1 MEDLPAAG
9 SAAPEVPGYDVGR
22 LLGRGGT
29 AAVWLVT
36 DRSTGREFAL
46 KCFDTGGEAGE
57 NDGGTAERDA
67 EEAMRREV
75 RILSALDHDHL
86 LRTHTVQRLRGPR
99 TGPDDQETLGL
110 VLDYAPGGSVA
121 DLLTGRGRLGAGET
135 VTVLTP
141 IAQALQYL
149 HSHGFTHGDVSPG
162 NVLFTAHGKP
172 LLADVGVAR
181 MVGDAGVAHAAGT
194 EGFSDPA
201 PVDAVRAGLQPERD
215 VYSLAALGWYCLTGR
230 APGRGAGRPP
240 LPLLVP
246 EVPAALA
253 AALESGLDEDRRKR
267 PSAAELAAAIYRS
280 TAAEPVDLSVTAH
293 PSVAPHLLT
302 RRTVPRSA
310 RERRA
315 ERLRGWLRR
324 PFVGRASMPG
334 RAAVAAPAVAPG
346 PFNDA
351 ASDAGAESF
360 TDTGSSA
367 RTGSFDGEGRLPDTG
382 RAAGTAVAEAVLAAP
397 AGAHARTSAVSSARH
412 AASGPTARH
421 SAAGPTTGSSAGRST
436 EHNTVP
442 RVGEGARREAV
453 RGTRHRVRPRIR
465 HCDTF
470 GAGRRRGRRKR
481 WTGAAVAVMLVA
493 GPCAAWLRPGGGI
506 AELFAALAPPAS
518 ASPAAAPPAAAPGA
532 ADAGSEGSSRG
543 AMPGKGGPGKGGPG
557 TGGPGN
563 GGTDSGGTGSR
574 ASGTAGPAAAGIPS
588 ELRELLESAD
598 PGQAVHGLAALR
610 SLAFNSGDLDL
621 LQEVNVPASAAADA
635 DARIGAR
642 LAAAGHVLSGFETTL
657 ARVRTVADG
666 GPDRTVVAV
675 SAVSS
680 PYQERDGA
688 GQVVAE
694 APAGKEIRLRL
705 VLASIDGRWRIAQ
718 VLAGDSAPG

>member
-1 MEDLPAAG
+1 MGYFLGMEDIPAVG

-36 DRSTGREFAL
+36 ERSTGREFAL
-46 KCFDTGGEAGE
+46 KCFDPGGEAGE
-57 NDGGTAERDA
+57 NDGGTVDREA

-86 LRTHTVQRLRGPR
+86 LRAHTVLRLQWPR
-99 TGPDDQETLGL
+99 SGSDDKEALGL

-121 DLLTGRGRLGAGET
+121 DLVTGRGRLGAGET

-141 IAQALQYL
+141 IAQTLQYL

-181 MVGDAGVAHAAGT
+181 MVADAGAGRVAGT

-201 PVDAVRAGLQPERD
+201 PVDALRAGLQPERD

-230 APGRGAGRPP
+230 VPVPDAGRPP

-253 AALESGLDEDRRKR
+253 AALEAGLDEDRRRR
-267 PSAAELAAAIYRS
+267 PSAAELAAAVYRS
-280 TAAEPVDLSVTAH
+280 TAAEPVDLSVSAH

-302 RRTVPRSA
+302 RRTLPRSA

-315 ERLRGWLRR
+315 KRLRGWLRR
-324 PFVGRASMPG
+324 RFMGTAHLPG
-334 RAAVAAPAVAPG
+334 RDANAAPAALG
-346 PFNDA
+346 PFKDA
-351 ASDAGAESF
+351 ASDIGAAFF
-360 TDTGSSA
+360 TDTGSAA
-367 RTGSFDGEGRLPDTG
+367 RRGAFAHAGRLPETG
-382 RAAGTAVAEAVLAAP
+382 RAAGAAVAGTAQPAQ
-397 AGAHARTSAVSSARH
+397 AGAHARTSAVSTARH
-412 AASGPTARH
+412 AVSGPTARH
-421 SAAGPTTGSSAGRST
+421 AAAGHSSGPNAGHGTG
-436 EHNTVP
+436 HNT
-442 RVGEGARREAV
+442 GHN
-453 RGTRHRVRPRIR
+453 TRHRVREEALRETMPGIRPETRPRIR
-465 HCDTF
+465 HGGNLD
-470 GAGRRRGRRKR
+470 AGRRRGRRKR
-481 WTGAAVAVMLVA
+481 WAVMAVAVMLLA
-493 GPCAAWLRPGGGI
+493 GLCAAWLRPGGSI
-506 AELFAALAPPAS
+506 AELFAAP
-518 ASPAAAPPAAAPGA
+518 APPAAAPGA
-532 ADAGSEGSSRG
+532 ADVGTDASSR
-543 AMPGKGGPGKGGPG
+543 
-557 TGGPGN
+557 N
-563 GGTDSGGTGSR
+563 GGTGSR
-574 ASGTAGPAAAGIPS
+574 GTGSETSRTAGPAAASIPS
-588 ELRELLESAD
+588 GLRELLESAD
-598 PGQAVHGLAALR
+598 PGQAVRGLAALR
-610 SLAFNSGDLDL
+610 SLAFSSGDLRL

-642 LAAAGHVLSGFETTL
+642 LAASGHVLSGFETTL
-657 ARVRTVADG
+657 ARVQTVADG

-680 PYQERDGA
+680 PFQERDAA

-718 VLAGDSAPG
+718 VLGEDPASG